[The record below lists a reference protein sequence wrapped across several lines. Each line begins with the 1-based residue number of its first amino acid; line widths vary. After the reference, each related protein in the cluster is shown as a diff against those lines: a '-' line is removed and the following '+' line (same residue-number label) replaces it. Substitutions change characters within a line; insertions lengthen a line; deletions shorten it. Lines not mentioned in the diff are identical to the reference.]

1 MSVLA
6 RQNINIKSKLSY
18 DIFKCFGF
26 YLATIK
32 TRIKQGNIQMFEE
45 KMLIVYSTGH
55 RKTSSFKTAET
66 RVRNFQLLGLRR
78 PVRDSK
84 MTIKTCHRPFLRIH
98 VYSTESQE
106 ISSAYSW
113 LLNWKYTFNMEQ
125 KMVTTRNQI

>member
-6 RQNINIKSKLSY
+6 RQNINIKSKLFY

-55 RKTSSFKTAET
+55 RKTSSLTAET

-84 MTIKTCHRPFLRIH
+84 MTIKTCHRPFLHIH

>member
-6 RQNINIKSKLSY
+6 RQNINITSKLSY

-55 RKTSSFKTAET
+55 RKTSSLTAET

-84 MTIKTCHRPFLRIH
+84 MTIKTCHRPFLHIH

>member
-55 RKTSSFKTAET
+55 RKTSSLTAET

-78 PVRDSK
+78 PVRVSK
-84 MTIKTCHRPFLRIH
+84 MTIKTCLRPFLHIH
-98 VYSTESQE
+98 VFHLHTLGY
-106 ISSAYSW
+106 
-113 LLNWKYTFNMEQ
+113 
-125 KMVTTRNQI
+125 

>member
-18 DIFKCFGF
+18 DIFKRFGF

-55 RKTSSFKTAET
+55 RKMSSLTAET

-78 PVRDSK
+78 PVRVSK
-84 MTIKTCHRPFLRIH
+84 MTIKTCHRPFLHIH

>member
-55 RKTSSFKTAET
+55 RKMSSLTAET

-78 PVRDSK
+78 PVRVSK
-84 MTIKTCHRPFLRIH
+84 MTIKTCHRPFLHIH

-106 ISSAYSW
+106 ISSAFSW

>member
-18 DIFKCFGF
+18 DILKCFGF

-55 RKTSSFKTAET
+55 RKTSSLTAET

-78 PVRDSK
+78 PVRVSK
-84 MTIKTCHRPFLRIH
+84 MTIKTCHRPFLRKH

-113 LLNWKYTFNMEQ
+113 LLNWKYTFKMKQ